1 MARVWKQE
9 AQQIKDVIKE
19 SYHPDATFRRKSV
32 VKAKGSPQIIP
43 IEFAILLIHSA
54 MWRVRD
60 QYSFILFLQHYQQD
74 IPLEELAR
82 RHSSGGTK
90 STPVIIENR
99 IERMLDTV
107 IDQMPQ
113 HLANFMLNI
122 YDDFIKI
129 REKVGRMPRGMLD
142 RPRIKC

>member
-1 MARVWKQE
+1 MARVWKLE
-9 AQQIKDVIKE
+9 AEQIKDVIKE

-60 QYSFILFLQHYQQD
+60 QYSFMLFLQHYQQD
-74 IPLEELAR
+74 IPIEELAK
-82 RHSSGGTK
+82 RHRSHSD
-90 STPVIIENR
+90 IITRR
-99 IERMLDTV
+99 IEVMLDTV

-113 HLANFMLNI
+113 YLANFMLNI
-122 YDDFIKI
+122 YDDFLKI
-129 REKVGRMPRGMLD
+129 RSEVCKSAR
-142 RPRIKC
+142 

>member
-1 MARVWKQE
+1 MRKDILMARVWKLE
-9 AQQIKDVIKE
+9 AQQIKDVLKE
-19 SYHPDATFRRKSV
+19 SYHPDATFRHRST

-60 QYSFILFLQHYQQD
+60 QYSFLLFVQHYQQG
-74 IPLEELAR
+74 IALEELAKRHRSHTDTITR
-82 RHSSGGTK
+82 RID
-90 STPVIIENR
+90 V
-99 IERMLDTV
+99 MLDTV

-129 REKVGRMPRGMLD
+129 RGEYCKSPR
-142 RPRIKC
+142 